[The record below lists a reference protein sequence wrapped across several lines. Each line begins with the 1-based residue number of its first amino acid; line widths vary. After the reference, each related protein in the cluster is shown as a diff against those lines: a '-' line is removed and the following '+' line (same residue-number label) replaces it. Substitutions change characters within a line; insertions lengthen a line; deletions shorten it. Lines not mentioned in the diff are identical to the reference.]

1 MIAPLLIGA
10 VALLLLLWA
19 LAPLES
25 LGWWAGWF
33 GEQAANDD
41 ERVDGA
47 VDASSAQSTPPAH
60 FLVYLSGIGAI
71 SGTSVPAEELPFL
84 QALRAYLPGTAVIDE
99 VFPYSVT
106 NLGLTGDRA
115 LAALWRGIERLRLK
129 NPDTLMALLVNLR
142 NVFQVAVS
150 ADPRY
155 GPIYNLGVAEEIWRH
170 LRRHGYP
177 SGGGAPVTP
186 VGWSGGGQVAI
197 GAATFLAPRLA
208 APLRVISL
216 GGVFS
221 DDPGLSCVA
230 RLHHLY
236 GSKDHVQALGGVL
249 YAGRWP
255 LMRQSRWWRFR
266 AAGKFTT
273 ICLGPFRHNG
283 AGNYFDARRPLDG
296 AETYADHTLTQMID
310 ILAGEGLAPRP
321 AAPPRVRLD
330 GVPSAGRA
338 D

>member
-1 MIAPLLIGA
+1 MITLLLIGA
-10 VALLLLLWA
+10 VALLLLLGV

-33 GEQAANDD
+33 GDQPTDGDRAA
-41 ERVDGA
+41 GA
-47 VDASSAQSTPPAH
+47 GVVPPEGAAPPNH

-84 QALRAYLPGTAVIDE
+84 QALRAYLPRTAVIDE
-99 VFPYSVT
+99 VFPYSAT
-106 NLGLTGDRA
+106 NIGLNGDRSF
-115 LAALWRGIERLRLK
+115 AAVWRWIEGLRLK
-129 NPDTLMALLVNLR
+129 NPDTLMALVVNLR

-155 GPIYNLGVAEEIWRH
+155 GPIYNLGVAEEIWRY
-170 LRRHGYP
+170 LRRHGYQP
-177 SGGGAPVTP
+177 GSGAPVTL

-197 GAATFLAPRLA
+197 GAATFLAPRVA

-216 GGVFS
+216 GGVFA
-221 DDPGLSCVA
+221 DDPGLSC
-230 RLHHLY
+230 LTHLYHLY
-236 GSKDHVQALGGVL
+236 GSKDQVQALGGVL

-255 LMRQSRWWRFR
+255 IMQQSRWNRFR
-266 AAGKFTT
+266 AEGKLTT

-283 AGNYFDARRPLDG
+283 QGNYFDARHPLDG
-296 AETYADHTLTQMID
+296 TETYADHTLRQMIT
-310 ILAGEGLAPRP
+310 ILADEGLAPRP
-321 AAPPRVRLD
+321 AAAPRVRPD
-330 GVPSAGRA
+330 GAPAAASA

>member
-1 MIAPLLIGA
+1 MITLLLIGA
-10 VALLLLLWA
+10 AALLLIPWV

-33 GEQAANDD
+33 GEQPGSD
-41 ERVDGA
+41 EDRVNGA
-47 VDASSAQSTPPAH
+47 VGVPTGPDPPPTH

-106 NLGLTGDRA
+106 NLGLTEDRA
-115 LAALWRGIERLRLK
+115 LASLWRGIERLRLK
-129 NPDTLMALLVNLR
+129 NPDTLMALFVNLR

-155 GPIYNLGVAEEIWRH
+155 GPIYNLGVAEEVWRY
-170 LRRHGYP
+170 LRRYGYP
-177 SGGGAPVTP
+177 PGGGAPVTL

-197 GAATFLAPRLA
+197 GTATFLAPRLA

-216 GGVFS
+216 GGVLS
-221 DDPGLSCVA
+221 DDPGLSRVA
-230 RLHHLY
+230 HLYHLY
-236 GSKDHVQALGGVL
+236 GTKDQVQALGGVL

-255 LMRQSRWWRFR
+255 IMRQSRWWRFQ
-266 AAGKFTT
+266 AAGKLTT

-283 AGNYFDARRPLDG
+283 QGNYFDARHPLDG
-296 AETYADHTLTQMID
+296 AETYADRTLTEMID
-310 ILAGEGLAPRP
+310 VLAGEGLAPRP

-330 GVPSAGRA
+330 DAPPAVRA

>member
-1 MIAPLLIGA
+1 MITLLLIGL
-10 VALLLLLWA
+10 VALLLLPGV

-33 GEQAANDD
+33 GEQPADD
-41 ERVDGA
+41 DQGDGA
-47 VDASSAQSTPPAH
+47 AHASTAQNPPPTH

-84 QALRAYLPGTAVIDE
+84 QALRTYLPGTAVIDE

-115 LAALWRGIERLRLK
+115 LASLWRGIERLRLQ
-129 NPDTLMALLVNLR
+129 NPDTLMALFVNLR

-155 GPIYNLGVAEEIWRH
+155 GPVYNLGVAEEIWRC

-177 SGGGAPVTP
+177 PGGGAPVTL
-186 VGWSGGGQVAI
+186 VGWSGGGQVAL
-197 GAATFLAPRLA
+197 GVATFLAPQLA
-208 APLRVISL
+208 APVRVISL
-216 GGVFS
+216 GGVLS
-221 DDPGLSCVA
+221 DDPGLSQITH
-230 RLHHLY
+230 LYHLY
-236 GSKDHVQALGGVL
+236 GTKDQVQALGGVL

-255 LMRQSRWWRFR
+255 IMRQSRWWRFQ
-266 AAGKFTT
+266 AAGKLTT

-283 AGNYFDARRPLDG
+283 QGNYFDAWHQFDG
-296 AETYADHTLTQMID
+296 TETYADHTLTRMID
-310 ILAGEGLAPRP
+310 ILASEGLAPQP
-321 AAPPRVRLD
+321 VAPPRVRL
-330 GVPSAGRA
+330 AGMPPTA
-338 D
+338 HAE

>member
-1 MIAPLLIGA
+1 MITLLLIGA
-10 VALLLLLWA
+10 VALLLLPGV

-33 GEQAANDD
+33 GEQPANDD
-41 ERVDGA
+41 LDD
-47 VDASSAQSTPPAH
+47 DAIGDPTGQGTPH
-60 FLVYLSGIGAI
+60 THYLVYLSGIGAI

-115 LAALWRGIERLRLK
+115 LASVWSWIERLRFK
-129 NPDTLMALLVNLR
+129 NPDTLLGLFVNLR

-155 GPIYNLGVAEEIWRH
+155 GPMYNLGVAEEIWRY

-177 SGGGAPVTP
+177 PGGGEPLTL

-216 GGVFS
+216 GGVLS
-221 DDPGLSCVA
+221 DDPGLSSVEH
-230 RLHHLY
+230 LYHLY
-236 GSKDHVQALGGVL
+236 GSKDQVQALGGVL
-249 YAGRWP
+249 YAGRW
-255 LMRQSRWWRFR
+255 
-266 AAGKFTT
+266 
-273 ICLGPFRHNG
+273 
-283 AGNYFDARRPLDG
+283 
-296 AETYADHTLTQMID
+296 
-310 ILAGEGLAPRP
+310 
-321 AAPPRVRLD
+321 
-330 GVPSAGRA
+330 
-338 D
+338 

>member
-1 MIAPLLIGA
+1 MITLLLIGA
-10 VALLLLLWA
+10 VALLLLPGV

-33 GEQAANDD
+33 GEQPVSDD
-41 ERVDGA
+41 DRVDGA
-47 VDASSAQSTPPAH
+47 GGASTGHDTPPTH

-115 LAALWRGIERLRLK
+115 LASVWRWIERMRLK
-129 NPDTLMALLVNLR
+129 NPDTLLALFVNLR

-150 ADPRY
+150 ADPRF
-155 GPIYNLGVAEEIWRH
+155 GPIYNLGVAEEIWRY

-177 SGGGAPVTP
+177 PGGGAPVTL

-197 GAATFLAPRLA
+197 GAATFLAPWLA

-216 GGVFS
+216 GGVLS
-221 DDPGLSCVA
+221 DDPGLSSITH
-230 RLHHLY
+230 LYHLY
-236 GSKDHVQALGGVL
+236 GSKDPVQALGGVL

-255 LMRQSRWWRFR
+255 IMRQSRWYRFR
-266 AAGKFTT
+266 AAGKLTT
-273 ICLGPFRHNG
+273 ICLGPFTHNG
-283 AGNYFDARRPLDG
+283 KGNYFDARHSLDD
-296 AETYADHTLTQMID
+296 AETYAERTLTQVID
-310 ILAGEGLAPRP
+310 VLAGEGLAPRP
-321 AAPPRVRLD
+321 AAPPRVRPD
-330 GVPSAGRA
+330 GAPPAVRA